1 MAGSATVQLYGN
13 LGSDPEVKFLDGGK
27 AVAKFSVAVNGY
39 KKDAEPSWF
48 NVSVFG
54 KSAENC
60 GTYLKKGK
68 PVLVTGRIEVR
79 KYQAKDGNK
88 GVSVDVIAENVTFV
102 GSKDDA
108 PAQSGGAVGGPSADD
123 LPF

>member
-13 LGSDPEVKFLDGGK
+13 LGSDPEVKFLDSGK

-79 KYQAKDGNK
+79 KYQAKDGSK

-108 PAQSGGAVGGPSADD
+108 PTAATHGVDPDSI
-123 LPF
+123 PF